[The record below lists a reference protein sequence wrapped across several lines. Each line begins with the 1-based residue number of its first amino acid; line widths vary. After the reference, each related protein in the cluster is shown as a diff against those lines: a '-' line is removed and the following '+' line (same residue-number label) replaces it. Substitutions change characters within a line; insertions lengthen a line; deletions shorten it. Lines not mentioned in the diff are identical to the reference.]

1 MGVKIFVAL
10 DNPDS
15 KVGNT
20 LDKTDN
26 KLGI

>member
-1 MGVKIFVAL
+1 MGVKIFVSL

-15 KVGNT
+15 KVSNT
-20 LDKTDN
+20 LDKPDN